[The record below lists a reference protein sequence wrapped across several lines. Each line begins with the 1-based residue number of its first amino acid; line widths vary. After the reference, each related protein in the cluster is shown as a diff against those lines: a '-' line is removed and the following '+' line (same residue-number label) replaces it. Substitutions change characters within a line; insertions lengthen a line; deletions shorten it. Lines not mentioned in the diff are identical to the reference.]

1 MAFSFSLKEIDYFI
15 SLSLEMGWWRKK
27 NREEADAKQKLV
39 QANGEV
45 VLEKLIE
52 YCNGKSNPIK
62 TFSASQILRATD
74 NFSSPVTLLFSTLVV
89 VTDVTEVCLKTDP
102 CLSRNG

>member
-1 MAFSFSLKEIDYFI
+1 
-15 SLSLEMGWWRKK
+15 MGWWRKK
-27 NREEADAKQKLV
+27 NTEEADVKKRLV

-74 NFSSPVTLLFSTLVV
+74 NFSHNNSLILHATGSYQ
-89 VTDVTEVCLKTDP
+89 CYK
-102 CLSRNG
+102 GYA